1 MKTEIAKMFNEN
13 FKYEV
18 NQQLRHR
25 GDSKGYSADMGLLV
39 LHRLMYESCDDD
51 GNKTYARYY
60 VCRLVKFSGSGETAQ
75 FQEKELMTIEDY
87 ERQRM
92 KDEADRNRMRNEVRQ
107 IQKEVYSAFGVSEE
121 DYLKLKD
128 ENGKLIEDKKF
139 RLSGFSLADNVPKI
153 TVREVL
159 QSLDRK
165 IDNPSKELTSKDQ
178 FEIIKP

>member
-1 MKTEIAKMFNEN
+1 MKELIEKVFNEN

-25 GDSKGYSADMGLLV
+25 GDTKGYSADMGLLV

-87 ERQRM
+87 QRQSLE
-92 KDEADRNRMRNEVRQ
+92 DEADRNRMRNEVRQ
-107 IQKEVYSAFGVSEE
+107 TQQEIYSAFGISEE
-121 DYLKLKD
+121 DYLRLND

-139 RLSGFSLADNVPKI
+139 RLSGFSLAEGVPKI
-153 TVREVL
+153 IVREVL
-159 QSLDRK
+159 QSLDKK

-178 FEIIKP
+178 FEIINP